1 MITFKLLQ
9 WGNCFS
15 YGNNN
20 SIDFSANPLTQLLG
34 KNGHGKSSIALVLE
48 EVLYNKNSKGAKKS
62 DILNRYGTAKSYWI
76 KLDFEKDGIAYHI
89 STIRGSTQT
98 VKLLKNDEDISSHTS
113 TGTYKQIEEIVGL
126 DHKTFSQIV
135 YQSSASSLE
144 FLTATDTARKKFLI
158 ELLNLSVYTKAGEI
172 FKEVAG
178 GISKE
183 VDKLT
188 ASKDTINKWLTKISS
203 ADLTEKTL
211 VAVPNLPTELKEEKT
226 LLNSKLTGI
235 SEINKR
241 ITNNNFY
248 KTQLDGITLDSTNYT
263 VTDEQL
269 TDLEIKKAELTKIVN
284 DDKIFQTKHSKIS
297 NTCPTCSQAI
307 DNSATIKMC
316 VNSASTA
323 KVAEQELKIVVADLA
338 NLKIELSAKKK
349 AADNM
354 ANWEKYHALYDP
366 KLDKELLVE
375 EDIKARLKELTS
387 SISIIEKSISEA
399 EATNNSIRAHNAKIS
414 AIVEQKD
421 TMLEDLAKIDTDL
434 VEQVDKLTTLQVLVK
449 TFSNTG
455 LVSYKIECLVKDLES
470 LTNEY
475 LGELYA
481 GRFQLSF
488 QISSS
493 DKLNVIITDNGVDV
507 DISGLS
513 SGERARVNVATL
525 LAIRKL
531 MQSLSNSKINLLILD
546 ETISNLDTE
555 GKDKLI
561 EVLLSEENLNTILV
575 SHDFS
580 HPLLEKVS
588 VTKENNISR
597 IE

>member
-20 SIDFSANPLTQLLG
+20 SIDFSASSLTQLLG
-34 KNGHGKSSIALVLE
+34 KNGHGKSSIALILE

-62 DILNRYGTAKSYWI
+62 DILNRYGSSKSYWI
-76 KLDFEKDGIAYHI
+76 KLDFEKDSDIFHI
-89 STIRGSTQT
+89 STTRGATQN
-98 VKLLKNDEDISSHTS
+98 VRLLKNDEDISSHTS
-113 TGTYKQIEEIVGL
+113 TGTYKQIEDIIGL

-158 ELLNLSVYTKAGEI
+158 ELLNLGIYTKASDV

-183 VDKLT
+183 LDKLG
-188 ASKDTINKWLTKISS
+188 ASKETVHKWLKKYSDSTLVALPIMDEPEVPSNIKEEKLQLSAKISS
-203 ADLTEKTL
+203 IIDINKKISNN
-211 VAVPNLPTELKEEKT
+211 NLYKQQ
-226 LLNSKLTGI
+226 LNSIKLDTATY
-235 SEINKR
+235 N
-241 ITNNNFY
+241 ITNE
-248 KTQLDGITLDSTNYT
+248 DITA
-263 VTDEQL
+263 
-269 TDLEIKKAELTKIVN
+269 LEVKKSELTKIVS
-284 DDKIFQTKHSKIS
+284 DDKTFQVKHSKVS
-297 NTCPTCSQAI
+297 NSCPTCSQPV
-307 DNSATIKMC
+307 DNSGVIKMC
-316 VNSASTA
+316 VNSATVA
-323 KVAEQELKIVVADLA
+323 KAAQTELDTLVV
-338 NLKIELSAKKK
+338 KLSASKKELATK
-349 AADNM
+349 KLAAESV
-354 ANWEKYHALYDP
+354 ASWEKYHALYDS
-366 KLDKELLVE
+366 KIDSELLVE
-375 EDIKARLKELTS
+375 EDLKVKLNEVTKVITNLETSIVNIKAANIKARDHNTKIQVLLEQKQGMLQEAAKLD
-387 SISIIEKSISEA
+387 IEISER
-399 EATNNSIRAHNAKIS
+399 S
-414 AIVEQKD
+414 
-421 TMLEDLAKIDTDL
+421 
-434 VEQVDKLTTLQVLVK
+434 DKLNTLQLLVK
-449 TFSNTG
+449 TFSNSG
-455 LVSYKIECLVKDLES
+455 LVSYKIECLVKDLEN

-475 LGELYA
+475 LAELYA

-493 DKLNVIITDNGVDV
+493 DKLNVVITDNGIDV

-531 MQSLSNSKINLLILD
+531 MQSLSNSKINLLVLD

-588 VTKENNISR
+588 VIKENNISR

>member
-15 YGNNN
+15 YGDNN
-20 SIDFSANPLTQLLG
+20 SIDFSSNPLTQLLG
-34 KNGHGKSSIALVLE
+34 KNGHGKSSIALILE

-62 DILNRYGTAKSYWI
+62 DILNRYNNSKSYWI
-76 KLDFEKDGIAYHI
+76 KLNFEKDNDSYYI
-89 STIRGSTQT
+89 STTRGPTQN
-98 VKLLKNDEDISSHTS
+98 VKLLKNGEDISSHTS
-113 TGTYKQIEEIVGL
+113 TGTYKQIEEIIGL

-158 ELLNLSVYTKAGEI
+158 ELLNLGIYTKASDV

-178 GISKE
+178 GVSKE
-183 VDKLT
+183 LDKLG
-188 ASKDTINKWLTKISS
+188 ASKDTVHKWLKKYSDSTLIELPIQEEPEVPSDMKDEKLQLSTKI
-203 ADLTEKTL
+203 
-211 VAVPNLPTELKEEKT
+211 
-226 LLNSKLTGI
+226 NSI
-235 SEINKR
+235 VEINKK
-241 ITNNNFY
+241 ITNNNLY
-248 KTQLDGITLDSTNYT
+248 KQQMDTITLDTNSYN
-263 VTDEQL
+263 VTDEDI
-269 TDLEIKKAELTKIVN
+269 TALEVKKAELTKIVN

-297 NTCPTCSQAI
+297 NSCPTCSQPI
-307 DNSATIKMC
+307 DNSGVIKMC
-316 VNSASTA
+316 VNSATKA
-323 KVAEQELKIVVADLA
+323 KSAQADLD
-338 NLKIELSAKKK
+338 LVIVKLTVAKKGLEAK
-349 AADNM
+349 KRAMDNM
-354 ANWEKYHALYDP
+354 ASWEKYHTLYDSTM
-366 KLDKELLVE
+366 DKDLLVE
-375 EDIKARLKELTS
+375 EDLKTKLSAITKTISDLETSISKVKAANIKARD
-387 SISIIEKSISEA
+387 
-399 EATNNSIRAHNAKIS
+399 HNTKIQ
-414 AIVEQKD
+414 VLLEQKEG
-421 TMLEDLAKIDTDL
+421 MLQEANKLDIEIA
-434 VEQVDKLTTLQVLVK
+434 ERSDKLTTLQLLVK

-455 LVSYKIECLVKDLES
+455 LVSYKIECLVKDLEN

-475 LGELYA
+475 LAELYA

-493 DKLNVIITDNGVDV
+493 DKLNVVITDNGIDV

-588 VTKENNISR
+588 VIKEHNISR

>member
-15 YGNNN
+15 YGDNN
-20 SIDFSANPLTQLLG
+20 SIDFSSNPLTQLLG
-34 KNGHGKSSIALVLE
+34 KNGHGKSSIALILE

-62 DILNRYGTAKSYWI
+62 DILNRYNNSKSYWI
-76 KLDFEKDGIAYHI
+76 KLNFEKDNDSYYI
-89 STIRGSTQT
+89 STTRGPTQN
-98 VKLLKNDEDISSHTS
+98 VKLLKNGEDISSHTS
-113 TGTYKQIEEIVGL
+113 TGTYKQIEEIIGL

-158 ELLNLSVYTKAGEI
+158 ELLNLGIYTKASDV

-178 GISKE
+178 GVSKE
-183 VDKLT
+183 LDKLG
-188 ASKDTINKWLTKISS
+188 ASKDTVHKWLKKYSDSTLIELPIQEEPEVPSDMKDEKLQLSTKI
-203 ADLTEKTL
+203 
-211 VAVPNLPTELKEEKT
+211 
-226 LLNSKLTGI
+226 NSI
-235 SEINKR
+235 VEINKK
-241 ITNNNFY
+241 ITNNNLY
-248 KTQLDGITLDSTNYT
+248 KQQMDTITLDTNSYN
-263 VTDEQL
+263 VTDEDI
-269 TDLEIKKAELTKIVN
+269 TALEVKKAELTKIVN
-284 DDKIFQTKHSKIS
+284 DNNIFQTKHSKIS
-297 NTCPTCSQAI
+297 NSCPTCSQPI
-307 DNSATIKMC
+307 DNSGVIKMC
-316 VNSASTA
+316 VNSATKA
-323 KVAEQELKIVVADLA
+323 KSAQADLD
-338 NLKIELSAKKK
+338 LVIVKLTVAKKGLEAK
-349 AADNM
+349 KRAMDNM
-354 ANWEKYHALYDP
+354 ASWEKYHTLYDSTM
-366 KLDKELLVE
+366 DKDLLVE
-375 EDIKARLKELTS
+375 EDLKTKLSAITKTISDLETSISKVKAANIKARD
-387 SISIIEKSISEA
+387 
-399 EATNNSIRAHNAKIS
+399 HNTKIQ
-414 AIVEQKD
+414 VLLEQKEG
-421 TMLEDLAKIDTDL
+421 MLQEANKLDIEIA
-434 VEQVDKLTTLQVLVK
+434 ERSDKLTTLQLLVK

-455 LVSYKIECLVKDLES
+455 LVSYKIECLVKDLEN

-475 LGELYA
+475 LAELYA

-493 DKLNVIITDNGVDV
+493 DKLNVVITDNGLDV

-588 VTKENNISR
+588 VIKEHNISR